1 MLTPCSRRSWWGEFS
16 PFFCYPPIVGLKVLH
31 CCEPLPAA
39 RACCGLNLK
48 SSYPLPRLDS
58 LPRRVQV
65 VAVIPVIGKSDSM
78 TVDEMKDF
86 KTVIMELAAGAS
98 DLDFFEFSGGSHNST
113 SRSLP
118 GNTTSKWQNPCAL
131 RRKQI
136 LIPIDL
142 SLARSPST
150 SASYMYLP
158 RPAFKRNIEQT
169 RRGTL
174 ALQPSIWKVHPSGWA
189 KSSRRR
195 MPSSQASWTIH
206 TEAFRPPI
214 QHAGKRFAGFESTG
228 TIYFRRHS
236 HSLVIQ
242 ACIPVELLPR
252 SINLPVSLEA
262 LMINYRTCRYPWGTC
277 HVMRP
282 EHSDNTYLQC
292 LLLEVGF
299 QDMKREM
306 RGRHE
311 QFRQQ
316 QVRHVTQRQH
326 RSRFV
331 RVTFT
336 LQLAIGRYLLTVQFF
351 HGDNKATTGPIQY
364 FDLLL

>member
-1 MLTPCSRRSWWGEFS
+1 ML
-16 PFFCYPPIVGLKVLH
+16 H
-31 CCEPLPAA
+31 CEPLPAA
-39 RACCGLNLK
+39 RACCGLNLN

-98 DLDFFEFSGGSHNST
+98 DLDFFEFSGGLHNST

-118 GNTTSKWQNPCAL
+118 GNTTSTWQNPCAL
-131 RRKQI
+131 RRKAN
-136 LIPIDL
+136 
-142 SLARSPST
+142 SYSHRSQPCAKSFNIRFI
-150 SASYMYLP
+150 SVLP
-158 RPAFKRNIEQT
+158 PACFQRNIEQT

-174 ALQPSIWKVHPSGWA
+174 ALQPSIWKVHPSGLA

-195 MPSSQASWTIH
+195 MPSSQAGWTIH

-214 QHAGKRFAGFESTG
+214 RHAGKRFAGFESTG

-262 LMINYRTCRYPWGTC
+262 LMINYRTRRYPWGTC

-326 RSRFV
+326 RSRFL